1 MARTAPRRQP
11 TDNPANRFEKI
22 IYDPGEEFAQPSAED
37 DPPPPPTQFYRD
49 PSRRAVAWNDSPD
62 LPFAASLNPYRGC
75 MHACTYC
82 YARPTHEYL
91 GFSAG
96 RDFETK
102 ILVKDDL
109 PAVLRAELSAP
120 HWKPQVVAIGG
131 VTDPYQPIER
141 KTRLTRR
148 CLEVFLELRNPVT
161 IVTKGTLVRRD
172 LDLLVELARLDL
184 THVYVSVTT
193 LDRELQRSLEPLA
206 AAPSQRIAA
215 IEALASAGIP
225 VGVLVAPVIPGLT
238 DHEAPAIVDAVA
250 RAGALNVRHVM
261 LRLPHGV
268 KQLFETWLERHHPD
282 RRAKVMNRVRAMRGG
297 RLNDP
302 RFHLRQRGTGF
313 FADQTHALFAVACR
327 RAGLAQEM
335 PPLSTAH
342 FRHPG
347 GEQLPLL

>member
-1 MARTAPRRQP
+1 VARIALSRQP
-11 TDNPANRFEKI
+11 TDNPANRFEKL
-22 IYDPGEEFAQPSAED
+22 IYDSDEAFVQPSTDHDLPVRTE
-37 DPPPPPTQFYRD
+37 FYRD
-49 PSRRAVAWNDSPD
+49 PARRAVAWNESPD
-62 LPFAASLNPYRGC
+62 LPFDASLNPYRGC

-96 RDFETK
+96 LDFETR
-102 ILVKDDL
+102 ILVKENL

-120 HWKPQVVAIGG
+120 SWKPQVVAIGG

-148 CLEVFLELRNPVT
+148 CLEVFLELRNPVSL
-161 IVTKGTLVRRD
+161 VTKSTLVRRD
-172 LDLLVELARLDL
+172 LDLLVELARRDL
-184 THVYVSVTT
+184 AHVYVSLTT
-193 LDRELQRSLEPLA
+193 LDREIQRSLEPLA
-206 AAPSQRIAA
+206 SAPSQRIAA
-215 IEALASAGIP
+215 IETLASAGIP
-225 VGVLVAPVIPGLT
+225 VGVLAAPVIPGLT
-238 DHEAPAIVDAVA
+238 DHEAPDIVEAA
-250 RAGALNVRHVM
+250 ASAGAHSVRHIM
-261 LRLPHGV
+261 LKLPHGV
-268 KQLFETWLERHHPD
+268 KKLFETWLERHHPD

-302 RFHLRQRGTGF
+302 RFHVRQQGTGF

-342 FRHPG
+342 FRRPG